1 MTTVQNLQQFDT
13 IQFRT
18 KDGENVTATKKDG
31 VVTLVG
37 DKNGARQLPLD
48 QFMQDLP
55 NIIQPLESSPEK
67 DEVTFQG
74 KKDTQTLP
82 SEYFQEYKVKAGKG
96 KKAGVA
102 IASFC
107 IPGLGQAIN
116 GDWGRGVAHFLGG
129 GALEFVFAFSYAAA
143 FAGKKLGVVGAIV
156 SAAGFLINRI
166 VAAVNAAKNAT
177 ETVRIEKKNV

>member
-1 MTTVQNLQQFDT
+1 MTTVQNLPPFDT
-13 IQFRT
+13 IQFMT

-37 DKNGARQLPLD
+37 DKNGVRQVPLE
-48 QFMQDLP
+48 QFKEELP
-55 NIIQPLESSPEK
+55 NIVQSLERAPEK

-116 GDWGRGVAHFLGG
+116 GDWGRGVAHFLGS
-129 GALEFVFAFSYAAA
+129 GALELAFGFSYAAA
-143 FAGKKLGVVGAIV
+143 LAGKKLGVLGAV
-156 SAAGFLINRI
+156 VTAAGFVTNRI

-177 ETVRIEKKNV
+177 ETVRIEKKNI